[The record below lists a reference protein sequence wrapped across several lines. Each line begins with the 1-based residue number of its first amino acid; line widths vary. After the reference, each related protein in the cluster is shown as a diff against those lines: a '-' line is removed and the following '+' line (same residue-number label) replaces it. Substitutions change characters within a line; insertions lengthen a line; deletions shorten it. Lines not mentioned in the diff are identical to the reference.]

1 MVRDVS
7 RAVVITAAGG
17 PERLSVVQVHTPEP
31 APDEVLVEVEV
42 AGLNFLDV
50 MHRSGAHGD
59 LDGSPERTG
68 VEAAG
73 TVVAVGSSAQGIEI
87 GQRVVWTG
95 VAGSHATH
103 VSVPADAAVPIPADV
118 TSADAVAVFSQG
130 LTAQYLAEFAPPET
144 PSALVW
150 AAAGGV
156 GRLLVQM
163 LTGRGGRVVGAV
175 SSPRKQR
182 AAIEAGAVRAT
193 DYASAV
199 RVAREL
205 TDGTGVDVVYDS
217 VGAPTL
223 DDSLAAVRTR
233 GIVVVYGSA
242 GGPVPPLDIS
252 RLGAAGSIMLA
263 RTRLAHFTSDRAELM
278 GRSARLFDDLRRG
291 QVTLELFA
299 TFGLD
304 GIADAHRA
312 IESRSTIGKILLT
325 P

>member
-17 PERLSVVQVHTPEP
+17 PERLSVVQIDTPEP

-50 MHRSGAHGD
+50 MDRRGA
-59 LDGSPERTG
+59 DG
-68 VEAAG
+68 
-73 TVVAVGSSAQGIEI
+73 
-87 GQRVVWTG
+87 
-95 VAGSHATH
+95 
-103 VSVPADAAVPIPADV
+103 
-118 TSADAVAVFSQG
+118 
-130 LTAQYLAEFAPPET
+130 
-144 PSALVW
+144 
-150 AAAGGV
+150 
-156 GRLLVQM
+156 
-163 LTGRGGRVVGAV
+163 GRGGRVVGAV

-182 AAIEAGAVRAT
+182 AAIEAGAARAT

-205 TDGTGVDVVYDS
+205 TDGIGVDVVYDS
-217 VGAPTL
+217 VGAPTF

-242 GGPVPPLDIS
+242 GGPVAPLDIS

-263 RTRLAHFTSDRAELM
+263 RTRLAHVSSGGAELM